1 MKHTLFISDL
11 HLCPT
16 RPAINTLFEGF
27 IQTIAPQAEALYIL
41 GDFFEYWAGDDD
53 FVAPFHSAIVQQLS
67 TLADSGTRLYLM
79 HGNRDFLIGET
90 FLRTANITLLPDP
103 TMIDLYGHSTLLMH
117 GDTLCSDDV
126 EYQAFRSQVRQPAWQ
141 QNFLAT
147 PLATRK
153 AQIEAL
159 RKRSELEKSN
169 KAAEIMDTNLDTVT
183 TTLRT
188 FGYPRLIH
196 GHTNRPAKHVHMVDG
211 KPCERWVLTDWYE
224 SGGYLR
230 CDAAGCEAQ
239 RLETRA

>member
-1 MKHTLFISDL
+1 MHTLLISDL
-11 HLCPT
+11 HLCQT
-16 RPAINTLFEGF
+16 RPAINALFERF
-27 IQTIAPQAEALYIL
+27 IRDIAPQAEALYIL

-53 FVAPFHSAIVQQLS
+53 LVAPFHQNITQQLS
-67 TLADSGTRLYLM
+67 ALAQSGTRLYLM

-90 FLRTANITLLPDP
+90 FLCTANITLLPDP
-103 TMIDLYGHSTLLMH
+103 TVIDLYGHPTLLMH

-159 RKRSELEKSN
+159 RKRSEQEKST
-169 KAAEIMDTNLDTVT
+169 KAAEIMDTNADTVT
-183 TTLRT
+183 TTLRA

-196 GHTNRPAKHVHMVDG
+196 GHTHRPAKHVHTVDG
-211 KPCERWVLTDWYE
+211 KACERWVLTDWYE

-230 CDAAGCEAQ
+230 CDAAGCVAQ
-239 RLETRA
+239 RLEIST

>member
-1 MKHTLFISDL
+1 MKHALFISDL

-16 RPAINTLFEGF
+16 RPAINTLFAHF
-27 IQTIAPQAEALYIL
+27 IQNIAPQAEALYIL

-53 FVAPFHSAIVQQLS
+53 LAEPFHSAIAQRLS
-67 TLADSGTRLYLM
+67 TLAQSGTRLYLM
-79 HGNRDFLIGET
+79 HGNRDFLIGDA
-90 FLRTANITLLPDP
+90 FLRAANIKLLPDP
-103 TMIDLYGHSTLLMH
+103 TVIDLYGHPTLLMH

-141 QNFLAT
+141 QSFLAT

-183 TTLRT
+183 TTLRA

-196 GHTNRPAKHVHMVDG
+196 GHTHRPALHMHTVDD
-211 KPCERWVLTDWYE
+211 KTCERWVLTDWYE

-230 CDAAGCEAQ
+230 CDAAGCVAQ
-239 RLETRA
+239 RLET